1 MKKLLF
7 SVALLAIAFK
17 AQAQYGGPRLF
28 LDIPSIYFAAPDVE
42 HIGNNLGAGA
52 EMAMNV
58 GTHWGVARLGG
69 GAMFTV
75 DPQADDVKVLTTPYG
90 ILEAGAGI
98 YRSNG
103 NKCAK
108 THANA
113 FTAIAKGGIFYNFN
127 TQATEPGG
135 EKPDGLDYTVGVE
148 FGYFYIRDVFKNFEI
163 FLDGRYHTKAE
174 VVSGNFGFKMFLNL
188 RANDR

>member
-1 MKKLLF
+1 MKKLLL
-7 SVALLAIAFK
+7 STALLFAALV
-17 AQAQYGGPRLF
+17 AQAQYSGPRLF
-28 LDIPSIYFAAPDVE
+28 LDVPSIYFAAPDVE
-42 HIGNNLGAGA
+42 RIGNNLGAGA
-52 EMAMNV
+52 EIAMNV

-75 DPQADDVKVLTTPYG
+75 DPKADEVSVLTTPYL

-108 THANA
+108 THAHA
-113 FTAIAKGGIFYNFN
+113 FTIIAKGGIFYNFN
-127 TQATEPGG
+127 TQETEPGS
-135 EKPDGLDYTVGVE
+135 EKPDGLDYTVGAE
-148 FGYFYIRDVFKNFEI
+148 FGHFFIRDVFQNFEF

-174 VVSGNFGFKMFLNL
+174 VVSANLGVKWFLNL
-188 RANDR
+188 RANR